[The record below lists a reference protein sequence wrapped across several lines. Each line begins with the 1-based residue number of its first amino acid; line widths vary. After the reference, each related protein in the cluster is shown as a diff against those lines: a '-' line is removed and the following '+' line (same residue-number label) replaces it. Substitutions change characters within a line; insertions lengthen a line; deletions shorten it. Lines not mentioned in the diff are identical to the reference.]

1 MAIQQL
7 RMYPMAMAKAM
18 DGEIDWAGGT
28 IKATLHSSTYTPADA
43 DDYFN
48 DATNELGNSGGYTA
62 GGLTI
67 GSRSIDRVVANSW
80 TQQWAASTAY
90 NLGEIRRPT
99 SGNGFVYRVSVAGTS
114 SGSQPTWPTTI
125 GVDVVDGGVTWT
137 CVGTSVVR
145 LLGAA
150 LQWAAPF
157 SATFRRLV
165 IWQDTAGAS
174 STDPLIGYISWG
186 SDQVGGDGTL
196 DITPDNGAWFH
207 LPMP

>member
-1 MAIQQL
+1 MSIQQL
-7 RMYPMAMAKAM
+7 RLYPMAMAKVW
-18 DGEIDWAGGT
+18 DGEIDWAGAT
-28 IKATLHSSTYTPADA
+28 VKATLHTSTYAPADT

-48 DATNELGNSGGYTA
+48 DATNELATALGYTV
-62 GGLTI
+62 GGLTV

-80 TQQWAASTAY
+80 AQVHAVSTAY
-90 NLGEIRRPT
+90 NLGEIRRPS

-114 SGSQPTWPTTI
+114 SGSAPTWPTTI
-125 GVDVVDGGVTWT
+125 GVDVVDGTVTWT

-157 SATFRRLV
+157 SATFRRV
-165 IWQDTAGAS
+165 VFWVDTGGAS
-174 STDPLIGYISWG
+174 STDPLIGYVSYA
-186 SDQVGGDGTL
+186 SDQTGGDGTFDL
-196 DITPDNGAWFH
+196 TPDGGSWFN